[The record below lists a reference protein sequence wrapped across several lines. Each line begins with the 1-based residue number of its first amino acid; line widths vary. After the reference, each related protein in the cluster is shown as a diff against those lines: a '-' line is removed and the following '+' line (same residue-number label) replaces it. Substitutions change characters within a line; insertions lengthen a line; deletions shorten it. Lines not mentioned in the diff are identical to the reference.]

1 MQSERYYVVG
11 QIETAFFELLREK
24 DYTDITVTDIIKKA
38 QVSRGSFYRHY
49 SSISEV
55 MDRAISKGLERITDR
70 SVLEVM
76 LSEDEKRI
84 RDILLRY
91 TYKNL
96 EVHELFASCLPANVA
111 VIFSRIM
118 TTLQNSIRPDTDIPQ
133 PEKYRLS
140 ARNGVINSILMKW
153 IADGKKETAEEIV
166 NCIMEYVLKL

>member
-1 MQSERYYVVG
+1 MQNERYYVVG

-55 MDRAISKGLERITDR
+55 MDRAISKGLERITD
-70 SVLEVM
+70 
-76 LSEDEKRI
+76 
-84 RDILLRY
+84 
-91 TYKNL
+91 
-96 EVHELFASCLPANVA
+96 
-111 VIFSRIM
+111 
-118 TTLQNSIRPDTDIPQ
+118 IPQ

-140 ARNGVINSILMKW
+140 ARNGVINGILMKW
-153 IADGKKETAEEIV
+153 IADGRKETAEEIV